1 MKSPYVSELQPN
13 QMVTATFLVQ
23 NKDIRQKKT
32 GEPYLILNL
41 SDRTGEIEARMWDNV
56 AEVMD
61 TFERD
66 DFVRVRGLL
75 QIYNN
80 RLQLTIHKV
89 QKQGQ
94 EGVDFTD
101 YFPASERN
109 PDEMYAELRA
119 IVAGMLSEPLRQ
131 LCSSMIEDPE
141 VLPKLRVAPAAKNV
155 HHAYLGGLLEHVL
168 SMCGIAKML
177 AVHYRDIDADLLL
190 AGVVLHDI
198 GKIHELTYDRSF
210 GYSSDGQLLGHIYI
224 GLRMMN
230 EKVRAIPGFPPRLR
244 ALLEHMVLSHH
255 GQLDYGSPKVPVFP
269 EAMLLHQIDNLD
281 SRMECMRAFLEKDRQ
296 VDGCWTGY
304 NPTLERSFLKKRKYL
319 EGPDAPV
326 SAAPVAPAEALP
338 APGMS
343 NEAAATQAVRR
354 PQGLPASPFADKLTG
369 ALRKE

>member
-1 MKSPYVSELQPN
+1 
-13 QMVTATFLVQ
+13 
-23 NKDIRQKKT
+23 
-32 GEPYLILNL
+32 
-41 SDRTGEIEARMWDNV
+41 
-56 AEVMD
+56 
-61 TFERD
+61 
-66 DFVRVRGLL
+66 
-75 QIYNN
+75 
-80 RLQLTIHKV
+80 
-89 QKQGQ
+89 
-94 EGVDFTD
+94 
-101 YFPASERN
+101 
-109 PDEMYAELRA
+109 
-119 IVAGMLSEPLRQ
+119 
-131 LCSSMIEDPE
+131 MIDDPE

-155 HHAYLGGLLEHVL
+155 HHAYLGVLLLRVL

-224 GLRMMN
+224 GLRMMD

-244 ALLEHMVLSHH
+244 ALLEHMILSHH

-319 EGPDAPV
+319 EGSDAPV
-326 SAAPVAPAEALP
+326 AAAPVVPAEALP

-354 PQGLPASPFADKLTG
+354 PQGLSASPFADKLTG
-369 ALRKE
+369 ALRKG